1 MSTEPVGT
9 AIRTYLEMREPG
21 ALRSASPP
29 RVDLALV
36 HETDPPPAL
45 YRTLYG
51 TIGRDYYWTDRAA
64 WTDREIETHLQRPE
78 IDFWVARSGAELAGY
93 FELRRCDDGSVEL
106 AYFGV
111 MPAFHGQGVGGYLLT
126 QATREAWALAPTRV
140 WLHTSSLDHRAAL
153 PNYLKR
159 GFEIT
164 RTEQYES

>member
-1 MSTEPVGT
+1 MT
-9 AIRTYLEMREPG
+9 AIRTYLEMRERA
-21 ALRSASPP
+21 ALRPAPQP
-29 RVDLALV
+29 RVETTVV
-36 HETDPPPAL
+36 HETDAPPAL

-51 TIGRDYYWTDRAA
+51 TVGRDYHWIDRAG
-64 WTDREIETHLQRPE
+64 WTDREIEAHLQRPE
-78 IDFWVARSGAELAGY
+78 IDLWVARSGGELSGY

-126 QATREAWALAPTRV
+126 QAAREAWALSPTRV

-159 GFEIT
+159 GFAIT
-164 RTEQYES
+164 RTEEYEV